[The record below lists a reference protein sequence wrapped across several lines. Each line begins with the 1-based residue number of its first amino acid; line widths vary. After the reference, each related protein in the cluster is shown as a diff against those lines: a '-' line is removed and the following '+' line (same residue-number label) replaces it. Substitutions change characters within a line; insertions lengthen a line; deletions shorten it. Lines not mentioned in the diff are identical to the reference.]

1 MIPGIESIVIL
12 LQFPHQLFFLLSQ
25 LDDGEALIIRTFLVD
40 PDVFE
45 ESFKFLKNNILSVIF
60 STFITFPIN
69 LLSCCELE
77 ENVEGWLF
85 RCFTGIFASE
95 ILPALLIGQSFP
107 YPNLPPFLMA

>member
-1 MIPGIESIVIL
+1 MILGIESIAIL
-12 LQFPHQLFFLLSQ
+12 LQFPRQLFFLLSQ
-25 LDDGEALIIRTFLVD
+25 LDDGLIIRNFLVD

-85 RCFTGIFASE
+85 RCFTGIFAGE